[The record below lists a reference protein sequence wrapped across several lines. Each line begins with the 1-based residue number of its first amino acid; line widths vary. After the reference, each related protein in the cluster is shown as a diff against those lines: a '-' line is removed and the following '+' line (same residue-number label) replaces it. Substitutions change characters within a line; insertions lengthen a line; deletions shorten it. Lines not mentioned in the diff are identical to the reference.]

1 MNVLFLSSEVAP
13 FSKTGGLADV
23 AFALPQALA
32 RLGHD
37 VRVVTP
43 RYGSVDPRGM
53 QSATAPLTLHF
64 PFGDLTGVLL
74 EHPPVGNCRLRFL
87 EQAELFGNRPG
98 VYGGLHGEYGDNALR
113 FAYLSVAALS
123 FSQLEGFI
131 PDVVHLN
138 DWQTALA
145 AVALKRAYL
154 GTELADARTV
164 LTLHNAAYQ
173 GKFEKHAMSELG
185 LPWELFTP
193 EMLEDHDRLSFLKA
207 GITFADAITAV
218 SPTFAQELQTPEG
231 GHGLDGLLRSQRH
244 KLTGI
249 LNGVDT
255 ETWDPLVDPLLPAR
269 FSAAEPAGKAECTR
283 TLREVAGLGP
293 SDGPIFGVIGRMTD
307 QKGVELIQAVVPG
320 LVDHGAQVVVLGSGD
335 RHFEDGYRALVARSP
350 GRVAVRIGFDE
361 ALAHLVEAGSD
372 FFLMPSR
379 FEPCGLTQMYSL
391 LYGAVPI
398 VRGVGGLL
406 DTVVDLDDED
416 GTGVVFH
423 DFTAD
428 ALWLACRRALSL
440 WNDPAWLAEVRARGM
455 AQDFGWEKAARAY
468 EAVYASP

>member
-23 AFALPQALA
+23 AFALPRALA

-43 RYGSVDPRGM
+43 RYGGVDPRGM
-53 QSATAPLTLHF
+53 QPATAPLTLHF
-64 PFGDLTGVLL
+64 PFGDLTGLLL
-74 EHPPVGNCRLRFL
+74 EHPPVGSCRIRFL

-98 VYGGLHGEYGDNALR
+98 VYGGVHGEYGDNALR
-113 FAYLSVAALS
+113 FAYLAVAALS
-123 FSQLEGFI
+123 FAQLEGFV

-145 AVALKRAYL
+145 AVALKRGYFS
-154 GTELADARTV
+154 TELADARTV

-185 LPWELFTP
+185 LPWDLFTS
-193 EMLEDHDRLSFLKA
+193 ELLEDHDRVSFLKA
-207 GITFADAITAV
+207 GITFADALTAV
-218 SPTFAQELQTPEG
+218 SPTFARELQTPEG
-231 GHGLDGLLRSQRH
+231 GHGLDGLLRREKH

-255 ETWDPLVDPLLPAR
+255 DTWDPAIDPLLPAR
-269 FSAAEPAGKAECTR
+269 FSADDPSGKDECTR
-283 TLREVAGLGP
+283 ALRDVAGLRQ
-293 SDGPIFGVIGRMTD
+293 SDGPLFGVLGRMTD

-320 LVDHGAQVVVLGSGD
+320 LVDRGAQVAVLGSGD
-335 RHFEDGYRALVARSP
+335 RHFEDGYRALAARYP
-350 GRVAVRIGFDE
+350 GRVSVRIGFDE

-379 FEPCGLTQMYSL
+379 FEPCGLNQMYSL

-406 DTVVDLDDED
+406 DTVVDLGADD

-423 DFTAD
+423 EFSAD
-428 ALWLACRRALSL
+428 ALWGACGRALAL
-440 WNDPAWLAEVRARGM
+440 WQDPAWLADVRERGM
-455 AQDFGWEKAARAY
+455 SQDFGWEKAARAY